1 MYNRIVVPLDGS
13 ELAECVLPHVD
24 TIASGCGVREVTLV
38 RVVPPVTLAPSDAM
52 EGVYLNEKQLRQ
64 IEESMKNAAK
74 TYLTET
80 ESKLKWPNVK
90 LRSEVLEGPVAD
102 TLTDYANQN
111 KPDLIIIATH
121 GRGGISRWVY
131 GSVADRILRSVCVP
145 VLMVRAPGCMP
156 GV

>member
-13 ELAECVLPHVD
+13 QLAECVLSHVE
-24 TIASGCGVREVTLV
+24 TIAAGCGVREVILV
-38 RVVPPVTLAPSDAM
+38 RVVPPVVIAPSDAM
-52 EGVYLNEKQLRQ
+52 EGVYINDKLLRE
-64 IEESMKNAAK
+64 IEESAMKTAT
-74 TYLTET
+74 TYLAEV
-80 ESKLKWPNVK
+80 ESRLKWPNVK
-90 LRSEVLEGPVAD
+90 VRTQILQGPVAD
-102 TLTDYANQN
+102 TLTDYVNKD

-131 GSVADRILRSVCVP
+131 GSVADRLLRSVCAP